1 MCKKG
6 DYTMIKKPR
15 QLLILL
21 LGLTLPLSTI
31 AQVMFSSAYF
41 AIEWQPGTAP
51 AVNILDERLEVDAA
65 VRELPGGLYRLRVGL
80 RNPTAKPLRLQQVKL
95 FFGES
100 IEPFNDSLGGYGS
113 EIYAFRDSF
122 LLPKVSADVSN
133 EALSLP
139 AGSWYGWQNRYDLEA
154 VKLLGEKWERLPADS
169 IELDKLRITKDV
181 TLAPGASIN
190 LDLDYYFG
198 TRDRTRLKALG
209 LEALVLRDQ
218 WNWFRALCQ
227 SVWFLLD
234 LLYAVFGHW
243 GLAIIFLA
251 LIIRLFTIPITR
263 KSLAFQQVAF
273 EQQQRVATKQLEI
286 KKAYSG
292 IGLSEKMVELYE
304 SEGYDHLAPFK
315 GMLGLLIQIP
325 ILIALFT
332 VIGDMSAL
340 RGASFLWIEDL
351 SLSDRL
357 FSLGITLPFFG
368 GYFNL
373 LPWLMAIV
381 TILSTWQASR
391 GSEERTP
398 VFSLFGMALLFFIFF
413 YSFPAALVLYWLSSN
428 LFQLIQQMLV
438 KGAVSEK
445 TSA

>member
-1 MCKKG
+1 MCKEG
-6 DYTMIKKPR
+6 DYTMIKKLR

-21 LGLTLPLSTI
+21 LGLTLPLPAI
-31 AQVMFSSAYF
+31 AQVSLSSAYF

-65 VRELPGGLYRLRVGL
+65 VRELPDGLYRLRVGL
-80 RNPTAKPLRLQQVKL
+80 RNPTAKPLSLQQVKL
-95 FFGES
+95 FFGGS
-100 IEPFNDSLGGYGS
+100 IESFNDSLGGYGS

-133 EALSLP
+133 EPLSLP

-169 IELDKLRITKDV
+169 IELDKLRIAKDV

-198 TRDRTRLKALG
+198 PRDRTRLEALG

-234 LLYAVFGHW
+234 LLYVVFGHW

-263 KSLAFQQVAF
+263 KSLVFQQVAF

-292 IGLSEKMVELYE
+292 IALSEKIVELYE

-315 GMLGLLIQIP
+315 GMLGLFIQIP

-340 RGASFLWIEDL
+340 RGAPFLWIEDL

-391 GSEERTP
+391 GSEKRTP

-428 LFQLIQQMLV
+428 LFQLIQQMLA

>member
-1 MCKKG
+1 
-6 DYTMIKKPR
+6 MIKKLR

-21 LGLTLPLSTI
+21 LGLTLPLPAI
-31 AQVMFSSAYF
+31 AQVSLSSAYF

-65 VRELPGGLYRLRVGL
+65 VRELPDGLYRLRVGL
-80 RNPTAKPLRLQQVKL
+80 RNPTAKPLSLQQVKL
-95 FFGES
+95 FFGGS

-133 EALSLP
+133 EPLSLP

-169 IELDKLRITKDV
+169 IELDKLRIAKDV

-198 TRDRTRLKALG
+198 PRDRTRLEALG

-234 LLYAVFGHW
+234 LLYVVLGHW

-263 KSLAFQQVAF
+263 KSLVFQQVAF

-292 IGLSEKMVELYE
+292 IALSEKIVELYE

-315 GMLGLLIQIP
+315 GMLGLFIQIP

-391 GSEERTP
+391 GSEKRTP

-428 LFQLIQQMLV
+428 LFQLIQQMLA

>member
-1 MCKKG
+1 MCKEG
-6 DYTMIKKPR
+6 DYTMIKKLR

-21 LGLTLPLSTI
+21 LGLTLPLPAI
-31 AQVMFSSAYF
+31 AQVSLSSAYF

-65 VRELPGGLYRLRVGL
+65 VRELPDGLYRLRVGL
-80 RNPTAKPLRLQQVKL
+80 RNPTAKPLSLQQVKL
-95 FFGES
+95 FFGGS

-133 EALSLP
+133 EPLSLP

-169 IELDKLRITKDV
+169 IELDKLRIAKDV

-198 TRDRTRLKALG
+198 PRDRTRLEALG
-209 LEALVLRDQ
+209 LETLVLRDQ

-234 LLYAVFGHW
+234 LLYVVLGHW

-292 IGLSEKMVELYE
+292 IALSEKIVELYE

-315 GMLGLLIQIP
+315 GMLGLFIQIP

-340 RGASFLWIEDL
+340 RGAPFLWIEDL

-391 GSEERTP
+391 GSEKRTP

-428 LFQLIQQMLV
+428 LFQLIQQMLA

-445 TSA
+445 MSA

>member
-1 MCKKG
+1 MCKKS

-15 QLLILL
+15 QLLLLL
-21 LGLTLPLSTI
+21 LGLTLPLSAI
-31 AQVMFSSAYF
+31 AQVSFSSAYF

-65 VRELPGGLYRLRVGL
+65 VRERPDGLYRLRVGL
-80 RNPTAKPLRLQQVKL
+80 LNPTDKPLSLQQVKL
-95 FFGES
+95 FFGGS

-133 EALSLP
+133 EPLSLP

-154 VKLLGEKWERLPADS
+154 VKLLGEKWESLPADS
-169 IELDKLRITKDV
+169 IELDKLRIAKDV

-198 TRDRTRLKALG
+198 PRDRTRLEALG
-209 LEALVLRDQ
+209 LETLVLRDQ

-234 LLYAVFGHW
+234 LLYVVLGHW

-263 KSLAFQQVAF
+263 KSLVFQQVAF

-292 IGLSEKMVELYE
+292 IALSEKIVELYE

-315 GMLGLLIQIP
+315 GMLGLFIQIP

-340 RGASFLWIEDL
+340 RGAPFLWIEDL

-391 GSEERTP
+391 GSEKRTP

-428 LFQLIQQMLV
+428 LFQLIQQMLA

>member
-1 MCKKG
+1 
-6 DYTMIKKPR
+6 MIKKPR

-21 LGLTLPLSTI
+21 LGLTLPLFTI
-31 AQVMFSSAYF
+31 AEVSFSSAYF
-41 AIEWQPGTAP
+41 AIEWQPGTAL
-51 AVNILDERLEVDAA
+51 AVNILDQGLEVDAA
-65 VRELPGGLYRLRVGL
+65 ARELPDGLYRLRVGL
-80 RNPTAKPLRLQQVKL
+80 RNPTAKPLRLKQVKL
-95 FFGES
+95 LFGNS

-113 EIYAFRDSF
+113 DIYAFRDSF
-122 LLPKVSADVSN
+122 LLPKVSADVSS
-133 EALSLP
+133 EDLSLP
-139 AGSWYGWQNRYDLEA
+139 SGAWYGWQNRYDLEA
-154 VKLLGEKWERLPADS
+154 VKPLRGKWERLPADS
-169 IELDKLRITKDV
+169 VGPDNLSITKDV
-181 TLAPGASIN
+181 TLEPGASIN
-190 LDLDYYFG
+190 LGLDYYFG
-198 TRDRTRLKALG
+198 PRDRTRLEALG

-218 WNWFRALCQ
+218 WSWFRALCQ

-234 LLYAVFGHW
+234 FLYAVFGHW

-251 LIIRLFTIPITR
+251 LFIRLFTIPITR

-292 IGLSEKMVELYE
+292 IVLSEKIVELYE

-315 GMLGLLIQIP
+315 GMLGLFIQIP

-391 GSEERTP
+391 GSKERVP

-428 LFQLIQQMLV
+428 LFQLIQQIFA

>member
-1 MCKKG
+1 
-6 DYTMIKKPR
+6 MIKKLR

-21 LGLTLPLSTI
+21 LGLTLPLPAI
-31 AQVMFSSAYF
+31 AQVSLSSAYF

-65 VRELPGGLYRLRVGL
+65 VRELPDGLYRLRVGL
-80 RNPTAKPLRLQQVKL
+80 RNPTAKPLSLQQVKL

-100 IEPFNDSLGGYGS
+100 IEPFNDSFGGYGS

-133 EALSLP
+133 EPLSLP

-169 IELDKLRITKDV
+169 IELDKLRIAKDV

-198 TRDRTRLKALG
+198 PRDRTRLEALG

-234 LLYAVFGHW
+234 LLYVVLGHW

-263 KSLAFQQVAF
+263 KSLVFQQVAF

-292 IGLSEKMVELYE
+292 IALSEKIVELYE

-315 GMLGLLIQIP
+315 GMLGLFIQIP

-357 FSLGITLPFFG
+357 FLLGITLPFFG

-391 GSEERTP
+391 GSEKRTP

-428 LFQLIQQMLV
+428 LFQLIQQMLA